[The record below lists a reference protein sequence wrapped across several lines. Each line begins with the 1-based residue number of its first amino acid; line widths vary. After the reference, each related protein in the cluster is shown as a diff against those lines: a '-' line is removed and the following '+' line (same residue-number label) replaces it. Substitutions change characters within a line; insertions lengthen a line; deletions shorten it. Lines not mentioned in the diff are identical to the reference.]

1 MDTSSTLTPPLSAKQ
16 EEWLRGWG
24 NNWLHLW
31 RVCANTACERAR
43 CCRGKPSACF
53 TENFSRLP
61 EGVQDWWVLLME
73 ARQDGLPF
81 DEAWA
86 ELTELGLVDELANWH
101 DLVNGSGASAAV
113 N

>member
-1 MDTSSTLTPPLSAKQ
+1 MDKSRQLTSPLSAK
-16 EEWLRGWG
+16 EEAWLRGWG

-31 RVCANTACERAR
+31 HVCANTACERAR
-43 CCRGKPSACF
+43 CCRGNPSNCF
-53 TENFSRLP
+53 KENFWRLP

-73 ARQDGLPF
+73 ARKDGLSF

-86 ELTELGLVDELANWH
+86 ELTDLGLVDELANWR
-101 DLVNGSGASAAV
+101 DLACGGAASGAV